1 MRGCHSTCCCYTM
14 CCRLGCHRRP
24 SEAVAVLSV
33 HATFGSTNRL
43 HSTGLGEAVEDEAAL
58 ASLFAS
64 TDDGQHEHYTSAT
77 CETDSALDVP
87 QAATAAAAEE
97 ERGKKKREE
106 REEREKETLK
116 RSRTVTCSF
125 CCGISAGARLE

>member
-1 MRGCHSTCCCYTM
+1 M
-14 CCRLGCHRRP
+14 
-24 SEAVAVLSV
+24 LSV

-77 CETDSALDVP
+77 CETGSALDVP

-125 CCGISAGARLE
+125 CCGISAGARLK